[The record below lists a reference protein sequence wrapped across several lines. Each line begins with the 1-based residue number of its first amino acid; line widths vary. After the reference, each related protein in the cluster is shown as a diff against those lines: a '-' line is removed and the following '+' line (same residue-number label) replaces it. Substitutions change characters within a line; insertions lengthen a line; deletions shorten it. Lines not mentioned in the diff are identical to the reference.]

1 MSEKVT
7 NILGYLTLFAIL
19 GAIWVLF
26 GEDPTREQG
35 GRGER
40 TFAGLE
46 ARINEVHVIELRRGD
61 TVTHIDR
68 DAEAGVWRLR
78 ERAGYVVSPEKP
90 RALLRGIALSER
102 REPKTSN
109 SSRYRR
115 LGLGASG
122 LQVTLFDDTEGEL
135 LTFQMGKRKG
145 SANGK
150 SLTYVVQERD
160 TRSWLVTGL
169 AEATETPSWW
179 LDKTLLNI
187 DMRRV
192 SDLTVS
198 GVWLTRKLGDT
209 NFKLQ
214 GLRGDEKAGPSWLLR
229 DPARVWANLSFD
241 DVRELTNPLAEPVS
255 TSELSTYDGLTL
267 HLSLY
272 RIDGGVWAKVSA
284 VFDPEL
290 QSKGDA
296 GVLPAAPADGAAE
309 AEAITNAVRGWVFKL
324 QDADLDILQRTRADF
339 MEATTE

>member
-19 GAIWVLF
+19 AAIWVLF
-26 GEDPTREQG
+26 GEDPTRDQG

-40 TFAGLE
+40 TFEGLE
-46 ARINEVHVIELRRGD
+46 ERINEVHVIELRRGD

-78 ERAGYVVSPEKP
+78 ERAGYVVSANKP

-109 SSRYRR
+109 AGRYKR
-115 LGLGASG
+115 LGLGDSG

-145 SANGK
+145 SANGN

-169 AEATETPSWW
+169 AEATELPNWW
-179 LDKTLLNI
+179 LEKTLLNI

-192 SDLTVS
+192 SDLTVA

-214 GLRGDEKAGPSWLLR
+214 GLRSGEKASPSWILR
-229 DPARVWANLSFD
+229 DPARVLTGLSFT
-241 DVRELTNPLAEPVS
+241 DVRQLDNPLAEPVS
-255 TSELSTYDGLTL
+255 KAELSTYDGLML
-267 HLSLY
+267 NLSLY
-272 RIDGGVWAKVSA
+272 RIDGGIWVKVSA
-284 VFDPEL
+284 AFDLEL
-290 QSKGDA
+290 QSRGSA
-296 GVLPAAPADGAAE
+296 GVLPAAPEDGAAE
-309 AEAITNAVRGWVFKL
+309 AQEIMNAVRGWVFKL
-324 QDADLDILQRTRADF
+324 QGADLDILQRTRADF
-339 MEATTE
+339 MEATNE